1 MIGESM
7 EDKKQVFL
15 ALLEE
20 WTDLNETVI
29 GEYSGHISEDLKA
42 LPDEAQKW
50 IERYERAR

>member
-1 MIGESM
+1 M